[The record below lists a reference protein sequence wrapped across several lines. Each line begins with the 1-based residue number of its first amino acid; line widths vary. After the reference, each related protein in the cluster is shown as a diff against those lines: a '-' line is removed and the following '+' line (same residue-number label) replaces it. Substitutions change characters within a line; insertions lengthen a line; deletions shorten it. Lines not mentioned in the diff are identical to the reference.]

1 MVVEAGVVNESDCS
15 GTWKRQVCGCDEDI
29 KAKRT
34 VLIAIKVM
42 KCHFFP
48 NFQTAPQAN
57 QNMLFTT

>member
-1 MVVEAGVVNESDCS
+1 MKVTVQELGKDRSVDVMKILKLK
-15 GTWKRQVCGCDEDI
+15 GP
-29 KAKRT
+29 RT